1 MQTHC
6 IVRRAPS
13 REDVQLV
20 QLVQLVEVVPLQGEE
35 TLVVELECEVG

>member
-20 QLVQLVEVVPLQGEE
+20 QLVEVVPVQGEE